1 MNKAK
6 DKRQLIMDTAVGLF
20 ARYGFTKTSLEDI
33 ASAAQIAKG
42 TVYYYFPGKEE
53 LFTSVIEHKMEEY
66 YLMLQEHLDSVEGFE
81 EKLKEVLHVPVKFIY
96 EHMPVL
102 IEALR
107 TLPFTYKDRLIEF
120 REYNRERVKCM
131 IQDILKLGAKE
142 GLLNESLD
150 PDKFSE
156 VMTNWFLLR
165 DDNIQVIDIKKMIA
179 KMESDHEVIIQI
191 LLYGIIKRGNK

>member
-6 DKRQLIMDTAVGLF
+6 DKRQLIMETAVGLF

-53 LFTSVIEHKMEEY
+53 LFTSVIEQKMDEY
-66 YLMLQEHLDSVEGFE
+66 YRMLNEHLDAVEGFE
-81 EKLKEVLHVPVKFIY
+81 QKLREVLHVPVKFIY

-102 IEALR
+102 IEAMR
-107 TLPFTYKDRLIEF
+107 TLPFSYRDRLQEF
-120 REYNRERVKCM
+120 REINRIRIKDM
-131 IQDILKLGAKE
+131 ILEILQLGARE

-150 PDKFSE
+150 PEKFCE
-156 VMTNWFLLR
+156 VMTDWFLLG
-165 DDNIQVIDIKKMIA
+165 DDNVEVIDIKKMIA
-179 KMESDHEVIIQI
+179 KIESDHEIIIQI

>member
-6 DKRQLIMDTAVGLF
+6 DKRQLIMETAVGLF

-53 LFTSVIEHKMEEY
+53 LFTSVIEQKMDEY
-66 YLMLQEHLDSVEGFE
+66 YRMLKEHLDAVEGFE
-81 EKLKEVLHVPVKFIY
+81 QKLREVLHVPVKFIY

-102 IEALR
+102 IEAMR
-107 TLPFTYKDRLIEF
+107 TLPFSYRDRLQEF
-120 REYNRERVKCM
+120 REINRIRIKDM
-131 IQDILKLGAKE
+131 ILEILQLGARE

-150 PDKFSE
+150 PEKFCE
-156 VMTNWFLLR
+156 VMTDWFLLG
-165 DDNIQVIDIKKMIA
+165 DDNVEVIDIKKMIA
-179 KMESDHEVIIQI
+179 KIESDHEIIIQI